1 MKITL
6 EPDVIESLESIT
18 GKKISRNGNE
28 IIREVTEIVEKQQNP
43 DTPCCMESNCS
54 EEEEVKEKKLQ

>member
-6 EPDVIESLESIT
+6 EPDVIDSLESIT

-28 IIREVTEIVEKQQNP
+28 IIREVTEMVEASQKP
-43 DTPCCMESNCS
+43 DAACWLETNCS
-54 EEEEVKEKKLQ
+54 DQDEEVES

>member
-1 MKITL
+1 MKISL

-28 IIREVTEIVEKQQNP
+28 IIREVTEMVEASQKT
-43 DTPCCMESNCS
+43 DAVCWME
-54 EEEEVKEKKLQ
+54 

>member
-28 IIREVTEIVEKQQNP
+28 IIREVAEIAESTQKP
-43 DTPCCMESNCS
+43 DAPCWMESNCS
-54 EEEEVKEKKLQ
+54 DQDEVETE

>member
-1 MKITL
+1 MKVTL

-28 IIREVTEIVEKQQNP
+28 IIREVTEMVEASQKP
-43 DTPCCMESNCS
+43 DAACWMESNCS
-54 EEEEVKEKKLQ
+54 EEVQEES

>member
-28 IIREVTEIVEKQQNP
+28 IIREVAEIAESTQKP
-43 DTPCCMESNCS
+43 DAPCWMESNCS
-54 EEEEVKEKKLQ
+54 DQDEDEVETE

>member
-28 IIREVTEIVEKQQNP
+28 IIREVAEIAESTQKP
-43 DTPCCMESNCS
+43 DAVCWMESNCS
-54 EEEEVKEKKLQ
+54 DQDEDEVETE